1 MSEILELEEKEYRY
15 QPTDEENRPIGGIQV
30 IKYKTHEELAE
41 KLREQNVLLI
51 RKLRQETKKVRL
63 GIVESEEMAEGTQT
77 FRGFTKFE
85 PRTLSD
91 DERYTLAQQLQDPAT
106 AFQAVN
112 TIVEAQVGAP
122 LDGLGTHINTLEQ
135 DNLSLR
141 AKVEANAFV
150 ADNPDYYKCQENF
163 EAITSWMVRYNLT
176 PIKANYQKA
185 YDTLKAGNLLILG
198 PGIVN
203 KVEPVAEIV
212 TEVVP
217 ISEVPPQVQ
226 EPPVQQQYPR
236 VATGLNNDNSSSI
249 GPVGPSGSDIVYE
262 VPGPNGTKRTLTGLA
277 AIQAMPGEE
286 YKRRLITDKEFGKK
300 VDRLE
305 AEARKPRV

>member
-1 MSEILELEEKEYRY
+1 MSEVIEQVEEKEYRY
-15 QPTDEENRPIGGIQV
+15 QPTDEENRPIGGAQV

-77 FRGFTKFE
+77 FKGFTKFE

-122 LDGLGTHINTLEQ
+122 LDGLGTHINTLEK

-176 PIKANYQKA
+176 PVKANYQKA
-185 YDTLKAGNLLILG
+185 YDTLKRQDVLILG
-198 PGIVN
+198 PGVTR
-203 KVEPVAEIV
+203 EP
-212 TEVVP
+212 EVVEQP
-217 ISEVPPQVQ
+217 VVEIPVETTVIPVVEQ
-226 EPPVQQQYPR
+226 PPVQR
-236 VATGLNNDNSSSI
+236 IASGLNNDNSSAI
-249 GPVGPSGSDIVYE
+249 GPITSAGSDIVYE
-262 VPGPNGTKRTLTGLA
+262 IAGPGGTKRTFTGLA

-286 YKRRLITDKEFGKK
+286 YKRRLLTDREFGKK
-300 VDRLE
+300 VDKLE
-305 AEARKPRV
+305 ADARKPRV